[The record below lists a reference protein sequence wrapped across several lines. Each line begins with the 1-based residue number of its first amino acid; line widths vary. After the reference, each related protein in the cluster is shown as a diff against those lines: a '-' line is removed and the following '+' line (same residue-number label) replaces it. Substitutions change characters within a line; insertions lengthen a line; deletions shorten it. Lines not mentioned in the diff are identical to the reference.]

1 MGESKGFV
9 GEKAV
14 NFETWWEDAELD
26 IYALRTKE
34 IAYDA
39 WQAAQEACKKQ
50 LDDELTAAFM
60 MGYQAAKN
68 DYGMGK
74 DA

>member
-1 MGESKGFV
+1 MIMGGRMT
-9 GEKAV
+9 
-14 NFETWWEDAELD
+14 FEEWWGKQTNLMALD
-26 IYALRTKE
+26 IGDRFISE
-34 IAYDA
+34 GA
-39 WQAAQEACKKQ
+39 WQAAQEALKKQ

-60 MGYQAAKN
+60 LGYEAAKN